1 MRARWLGVLAVLG
14 TLAPLSALA
23 IDAPHD
29 GSFANGTCEACH
41 MIHNAV
47 GGTLINQS
55 DNNTACTVC
64 HNTNPALPSRARLGL
79 PWLTEDQS
87 VPGKGGAH
95 HRWDA
100 LADQPAF
107 GASMPTNAQVAK
119 RVKDGRIQ
127 CAACHDAHADVKAND
142 PGALHTSIATGV
154 PIAVTGGSA
163 TMTMT
168 LSPPTAAANTRG
180 YRVQV
185 LRLSGLTFE
194 LGISHDAQTIDGP
207 PTWLVHNG
215 TTWVA
220 GTSAGT
226 GQRFWSTGAAVALDD
241 GTAVQVTFAGTAAV
255 GQYWDF
261 YVSYAHLRASNV
273 VDALCLD
280 CHSQRNQN
288 HVFVEG
294 PGNGS
299 TVFSHPVG
307 QALGANGKGYDR
319 APTNLLD
326 ASGVVQVTGDGNA
339 TNDLTL
345 VGGTTVSCTT
355 CHSVHNSDSNSL
367 TVDPR

>member
-1 MRARWLGVLAVLG
+1 MRARWLGVLAILT
-14 TLAPLSALA
+14 TLAPVSALA
-23 IDAPHD
+23 VDAPHD
-29 GSFANGTCEACH
+29 GSFTNGTCEACH
-41 MIHNAV
+41 MVHNAT
-47 GGTLINQS
+47 GGTLINQA

-107 GASMPTNAQVAK
+107 GASVPTNTEMAK

-127 CAACHDAHADVKAND
+127 CAACHDAHADVSAND
-142 PGALHTSIATGV
+142 PGSLHTSIAPGAPT
-154 PIAVTGGSA
+154 AVTGGSA

-168 LSPPTAAANTRG
+168 LSPPAGAATKG

-185 LRLSGLTFE
+185 LRVSGLTFE
-194 LGISHDAQTIDGP
+194 LGISHDAQTAS
-207 PTWLVHNG
+207 PTWLNSNA
-215 TTWVA
+215 A
-220 GTSAGT
+220 GTLWT
-226 GQRFWSTGAAVALDD
+226 GGALGGSGLKFWNTGAAITLDD
-241 GTAVQVTFAGTAAV
+241 PGVVVTFTGTAAV
-255 GQYWDF
+255 GQFWDF

-273 VDALCLD
+273 VDGMCLD

-288 HVFVEG
+288 HTFVQG

-299 TVFSHPVG
+299 TIFSHPVG

-319 APTNLLD
+319 APSNLLD
-326 ASGVVQVTGDGNA
+326 ANGVVQVTGDGNT